1 MKNTKKLLVGVLS
14 VAALLGTGVAAW
26 TIGGE
31 LTNDSKE
38 VKPTVETEVYTRD
51 LALSITAVDEEI
63 VFDSEADLSVDY
75 KVKAIKGG
83 EAADDFDPYNLDNY
97 KKVAA
102 EYEPDLTVSVKA
114 IDATTSEE
122 LDSNDPFFT
131 YVKLPK
137 AQEIHYEDWLADEYK
152 DKGYPVNITLEWG
165 EKYGNPQD
173 YIDTNPEGWDQAKQ
187 REWIN
192 SVVADLQNVNF
203 QFLFEVKGVEGE
215 DVPPVEE
222 ETGAVTLPEV
232 ADSKLTIDGYDAE
245 KRTVT
250 AGTHTITI
258 TTEEG
263 KVVKNK
269 KLTIM
274 EGETPVE
281 VDLDESSL
289 TRAVGH
295 TYTYEH
301 KFKAG
306 VAYSFEYTVVDE
318 EVTVTEFTV
327 TYTNGGTNGTI
338 SVTNEAGAVTSGEK
352 VIKDSKITVKVD
364 ANEGFKIDTVTVG
377 ESVETVNNSTFTK
390 EYTVTSDLTISAVYS
405 EISTEPEYKVYQ
417 TGKLGLYQQELKKA
431 YYFDGTISGGRFLG
445 TTDVF
450 EDAVELTSYKV
461 DENYYLRF
469 LDSESKEKYLAA
481 GLNSDSK
488 TAFIIQD
495 EPFAWSYNEEYDTYV
510 AAIMK
515 SETETEDYY
524 IGTYGNF
531 DTFSLSGTY
540 RFGDEGNLV
549 ANIVSEEIV
558 VELKG
563 ITIEASSYEIQEGL
577 TTTLKST
584 LDPTYAPGEV
594 TYEVVPNSGE
604 GEVKI
609 DGNVVTGVKEGK
621 VQIVGKVGEIESEP
635 ITITVT
641 PKSETPAE
649 VNYEYKF
656 NTSAGFME
664 DGGNITLGDI
674 NWDYDKSGFFGYQSS
689 YGGLQIGSKNSVQ
702 TEPWKITTKLP
713 DGAIITDY
721 KVGVKAGGDNASYKI
736 ASDALGETILKEG
749 KYNKGSS
756 TMTYA
761 EESGVEY
768 SATNFTIILQAQ
780 TQALYLCSISFTY
793 YVA

>member
-38 VKPTVETEVYTRD
+38 VKPTVETEVFTRD
-51 LALSITAVDEEI
+51 LALDITAVDETI
-63 VFDSEADLSVDY
+63 LFDSNADLSVDY

-232 ADSKLTIDGYDAE
+232 AGSTLSIDGYDPE
-245 KRTVT
+245 KGTVT

-258 TTEEG
+258 TTDEG

-281 VDLDESSL
+281 VDLEESPL

-301 KFKAG
+301 EFKAG
-306 VAYSFEYTVVDE
+306 VVYSFDYSVVNE
-318 EVTVTEFTV
+318 EVTVTEYTV
-327 TYTNGGTNGTI
+327 TYTKESTSGTI
-338 SVTNEAGAVTSGEK
+338 TVTNEAGAVTSGAK
-352 VIKDSKITVKVD
+352 VVKDSKITVKVE
-364 ANEGFKIDTVTVG
+364 ANRGFKIDTVTIGVD
-377 ESVETVNNSTFTK
+377 VQTVNNSTFEK

-405 EISTEPEYKVYQ
+405 EISTEPEDPMANYEVFQSGRFGTYNKSLKESYYF
-417 TGKLGLYQQELKKA
+417 TGKMDS
-431 YYFDGTISGGRFLG
+431 YYLATSTNFADG
-445 TTDVF
+445 V
-450 EDAVELTSYKV
+450 VVTSYKNN
-461 DENYYLRF
+461 ENYYLRF
-469 LDSESKEKYLAA
+469 DDPESGTKKYIGANYDSGHYNIL
-481 GLNSDSK
+481 
-488 TAFIIQD
+488 IQD
-495 EPFAWSYNEEYDTYV
+495 EPYAWSYDETYNAYTGLV
-510 AAIMK
+510 NNKKQFIGSYTFNTLSLQQYQYIDENSIAVI
-515 SETETEDYY
+515 TE
-524 IGTYGNF
+524 
-531 DTFSLSGTY
+531 
-540 RFGDEGNLV
+540 
-549 ANIVSEEIV
+549 EEIV
-558 VELKG
+558 VEATGLLIK
-563 ITIEASSYEIQEGL
+563 ASSNEVEVGKSI
-577 TTTLKST
+577 TLSKT
-584 LDPTYAPGEV
+584 VTPDYAPGEV
-594 TYEVVPNSGE
+594 IYEVLEGGT
-604 GEVKI
+604 GEVTLK
-609 DGNVVTGVKEGK
+609 DNKVTGVAEGK
-621 VQIVGKVGEIESEP
+621 VQIVGKIGNVTSEP

-641 PKSETPAE
+641 PKSEDPVGTMSTTYTMLKGDGTD
-649 VNYEYKF
+649 NNGDNRKF
-656 NTSAGFME
+656 VDLIGE
-664 DGGNITLGDI
+664 DGSNIDGTDI
-674 NWDYDKSGFFGYQSS
+674 VDNDATGLTKAYPAYADGAKFGSSKATGELNFVLKSGFELVGIELKACSHGS
-689 YGGLQIGSKNSVQ
+689 DDVTLKIGEN
-702 TEPWKITTKLP
+702 
-713 DGAIITDY
+713 
-721 KVGVKAGGDNASYKI
+721 
-736 ASDALGETILKEG
+736 
-749 KYNKGSS
+749 
-756 TMTYA
+756 
-761 EESGVEY
+761 VEY
-768 SATNFTIILQAQ
+768 DLTKDLEVYSAEFNPGVTSV
-780 TQALYLCSISFTY
+780 SIKGHKANSCRYYIEYIKFTY
-793 YVA
+793 TTL